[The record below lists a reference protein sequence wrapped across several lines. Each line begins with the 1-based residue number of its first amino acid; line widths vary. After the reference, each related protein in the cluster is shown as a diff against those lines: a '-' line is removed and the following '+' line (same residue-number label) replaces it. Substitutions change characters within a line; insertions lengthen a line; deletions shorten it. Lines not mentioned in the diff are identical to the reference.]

1 LVCTALLHYLSLIP
15 ANHPPGWE
23 SQEAQKKFQ
32 NGPEFGPAMEAF
44 KPHLRAGEKPTVY
57 FVQFTPYAPKEI
69 IDAAIVQVVTITGSS
84 ASEDTIRAA
93 INQYSSLEGCTGVAG
108 GPALSEV
115 DGKKV
120 FVGIMGV

>member
-1 LVCTALLHYLSLIP
+1 
-15 ANHPPGWE
+15 
-23 SQEAQKKFQ
+23 
-32 NGPEFGPAMEAF
+32 MEAF